1 MQHNGLCREEFV
13 IKKMAPAQADT
24 QSKCQ
29 NRYLPQHR
37 HGSRLG
43 DLTLYLEIAMALQRS
58 LLMLAIGAAVALSG
72 CDKDGAAPAAANA
85 PETPAQAAAKAQ
97 LGSFGFD
104 ASGMDRNVA
113 AGDNFFDFANG
124 GWVQR
129 TEIPADRS
137 SYGSFNVIAE
147 KTLADTRAIME
158 EAGTSEAVDVRRIG
172 DYYAAFMDEA
182 GIEAR
187 GVAPV
192 QPQLQAIAGIADK
205 QALARTLGTTLRADV
220 DLLNATNF
228 YTPHLFGVWVS
239 VDLLQPDRNAPYLV
253 QGGLG
258 MPDRDFYLQDGRM
271 AELRTA
277 YQAYVAKLLE
287 LSGDKDAAAKAERII
302 ALETKIA
309 RAHATQEETN
319 DVQKGANAWK
329 QADLAGKAPGMD
341 WNAFLDGA
349 NLGAQQ
355 DFIVWQ
361 PKAVAGLSKLVASEP
376 LEVWKDYMTFH
387 ALDEAAAYLPKAFAD
402 ASFAFH
408 GTTMSGTPQQSERWK
423 RAVAD
428 TNTAVGEAVGKI
440 YVERHFDATTK
451 ARADE
456 MARNI
461 IAAFA
466 KRIDALEW
474 MSPETKAHAK
484 AKVAGLKVDMGYPST
499 WRDYSAL
506 EVKRDDALGNAQRAS
521 LFEYQRNIA
530 KLGKPVDHSEWAML
544 PQTIN
549 AMNVPLE
556 NRLVFPAAIL
566 QPPFFDGAADD
577 AINYGAI
584 GAVIGHEISHGFDN
598 AGALFDETGKLH
610 NWWTPND
617 LKQFNAAG
625 NALAMQFDSYEPFP
639 GVHVNGRLTLG
650 ENIADVAGLGTA
662 YDAYRLS
669 LQGKQEQTLEGFTP
683 DQRFFL
689 GFAQAWRSKAREQAL
704 RNSLLTN
711 VHAPGQFRALTV
723 RNIDAWYPAFEV
735 KDGQK
740 LYLAPEKRVKVW

>member
-1 MQHNGLCREEFV
+1 MV
-13 IKKMAPAQADT
+13 
-24 QSKCQ
+24 
-29 NRYLPQHR
+29 PQR
-37 HGSRLG
+37 P
-43 DLTLYLEIAMALQRS
+43 
-58 LLMLAIGAAVALSG
+58 LLVLAIGAALALNA
-72 CDKDGAAPAAANA
+72 CDRNPAPAAS
-85 PETPAQAAAKAQ
+85 TPQAQASASKPQ

-104 ASGMDRNVA
+104 AAGMDRSVA
-113 AGDNFFDFANG
+113 AGDDFFDYANG
-124 GWVQR
+124 GWVKA

-158 EAGTSEAVDVRRIG
+158 EAGSADDGEARKVG
-172 DYYAAFMDEA
+172 DYYAAYMDEA

-187 GVAPV
+187 GIAPL
-192 QPQLQAIAGIADK
+192 QPQLQAIAGIGDR
-205 QALARTLGTTLRADV
+205 QALARALGASLRADV

-239 VDLLQPDRNAPYLV
+239 VDLLQPQRNAPYLV

-258 MPDRDFYLQDGRM
+258 MPDRDFYLEGGRM
-271 AELRTA
+271 AELRKA
-277 YQAYVAKLLE
+277 YEGYVARLLE
-287 LSGDKDAAAKAERII
+287 LSGDADAAAKAARIV

-309 RAHATQEETN
+309 RAHATQEDTN
-319 DVQKGANAWK
+319 DVEKGANAWK
-329 QADLAGKAPGMD
+329 QADLGAKAPGMD
-341 WNAFLDGA
+341 WAAFLDAAG
-349 NLGAQQ
+349 LSAQQ

-361 PKAVAGLSKLVASEP
+361 PQAVAGLSRLVASEP
-376 LEVWKDYMTFH
+376 LDAWKDYLAFH
-387 ALDEAAAYLPKAFAD
+387 ALDEAAPYLPKAFAD
-402 ASFAFH
+402 AHFAFH
-408 GTTMSGTPQQSERWK
+408 GTAMNGTPQQSERWK
-423 RAVAD
+423 RAVGE
-428 TNTAVGEAVGKI
+428 TNAAIGEAVGKI
-440 YVERHFDATTK
+440 YVERHFDAATK

-456 MARNI
+456 MAKNI

-466 KRIDALEW
+466 RRIDALEW
-474 MSPETKAHAK
+474 MSPQTKAHAK
-484 AKVAGLKVDMGYPST
+484 AKVAGLKVGMGYPDK

-506 EVKRDDALGNAQRAS
+506 DVKRDDALGNAQRAS
-521 LFEYQRNIA
+521 LFEYRRNLA
-530 KLGKPVDHSEWAML
+530 KLGQPVDHGEWAML

-577 AINYGAI
+577 AVNYGAI

-610 NWWTPND
+610 NWWTADD

-625 NALAMQFDSYEPFP
+625 DALAAQFGGYAPFP

-650 ENIADVAGLGTA
+650 ENIADVAGLATA
-662 YDAYRLS
+662 HDAYVLS
-669 LQGKQEQTLEGFTP
+669 QQDKPAQALEGFTP

-723 RNIDAWYPAFEV
+723 RNIDAWYPAFDV
-735 KDGQK
+735 KQGQQ
-740 LYLAPEKRVKVW
+740 LYLAPEQRVKVW

>member
-1 MQHNGLCREEFV
+1 MV
-13 IKKMAPAQADT
+13 
-24 QSKCQ
+24 
-29 NRYLPQHR
+29 PQR
-37 HGSRLG
+37 P
-43 DLTLYLEIAMALQRS
+43 
-58 LLMLAIGAAVALSG
+58 LLVLAIGAALALSA
-72 CDKDGAAPAAANA
+72 CDRNSAPAAS
-85 PETPAQAAAKAQ
+85 TPQAQASASKPQ

-104 ASGMDRNVA
+104 AAGMDRSIE
-113 AGDNFFDFANG
+113 AGDDFFGYANG
-124 GWVQR
+124 EWVR
-129 TEIPADRS
+129 NTEIPADRS

-158 EAGTSEAVDVRRIG
+158 EAGSAADGEARKVG
-172 DYYAAFMDEA
+172 DYYAAYMDEA
-182 GIEAR
+182 TIEAR
-187 GVAPV
+187 GIAPL
-192 QPQLQAIAGIADK
+192 QPQLQAIAGIGDR
-205 QALARTLGTTLRADV
+205 QALARALGATLRADV

-239 VDLLQPDRNAPYLV
+239 VDLLQPQRNAPYLV

-258 MPDRDFYLQDGRM
+258 MPDRDFYLEGGRM
-271 AELRTA
+271 AELRKT
-277 YQAYVAKLLE
+277 YEGYVARLLE
-287 LSGDKDAAAKAERII
+287 LSGDADAAARAARIV

-309 RAHATQEETN
+309 HAHATQEDTN
-319 DVQKGANAWK
+319 DVEKGANAWK
-329 QADLAGKAPGMD
+329 QADLGAKAPGMD
-341 WNAFLDGA
+341 WAAFLDAAG
-349 NLGAQQ
+349 LSAQQ

-361 PKAVAGLSKLVASEP
+361 PQAVAGLSRLVASEP
-376 LEVWKDYMTFH
+376 LDAWKDYLAFH
-387 ALDEAAAYLPKAFAD
+387 ALDEAAPYLPKAFAD
-402 ASFAFH
+402 AHFAFH
-408 GTTMSGTPQQSERWK
+408 GTAMNGTPQQSERWK
-423 RAVAD
+423 RAVGE
-428 TNTAVGEAVGKI
+428 TNAAIGEAVGKI
-440 YVERHFDATTK
+440 YVERHFDAATK

-456 MARNI
+456 MAKNI

-466 KRIDALEW
+466 RRIDALEW
-474 MSPETKAHAK
+474 MSPQTKAHAQ
-484 AKVAGLKVDMGYPST
+484 AKVAGLKVGMGYPDK
-499 WRDYSAL
+499 WRDYGTL

-521 LFEYQRNIA
+521 LFEYRRNLA
-530 KLGKPVDHSEWAML
+530 KLGQPVDHGEWAML

-577 AINYGAI
+577 AVNYGAI

-610 NWWTPND
+610 NWWTADD

-625 NALAMQFDSYEPFP
+625 DALAAQFGGYEPFP

-650 ENIADVAGLGTA
+650 ENIADVAGLATA
-662 YDAYRLS
+662 HDAYVLS
-669 LQGKQEQTLEGFTP
+669 QQGKPAQALEGFTP

-723 RNIDAWYPAFEV
+723 RNLDAWYPAFDV
-735 KDGQK
+735 KQGQQ
-740 LYLAPEKRVKVW
+740 LYLAPEQRVKVW

>member
-1 MQHNGLCREEFV
+1 MTPQRSILALALGAALSLGGCGGD
-13 IKKMAPAQADT
+13 KAPAEEANAT
-24 QSKCQ
+24 A
-29 NRYLPQHR
+29 RP
-37 HGSRLG
+37 
-43 DLTLYLEIAMALQRS
+43 
-58 LLMLAIGAAVALSG
+58 AA
-72 CDKDGAAPAAANA
+72 AAPAR
-85 PETPAQAAAKAQ
+85 AQ

-104 ASGMDRNVA
+104 VSGMDRSVA

-124 GWVQR
+124 QWVQR

-137 SYGSFNVIAE
+137 SFGSFNVIYE

-158 EAGTSEAVDVRRIG
+158 EAATAGDGEARKIG

-187 GVAPV
+187 GAAPV
-192 QPQLQAIAGIADK
+192 QPQLQAIAGIADR
-205 QALARTLGTTLRADV
+205 QALARALGASLRADV

-258 MPDRDFYLQDGRM
+258 MPDRDFYLEGGRM
-271 AELRTA
+271 AELRKA
-277 YQAYVAKLLE
+277 YEGYVARLLE
-287 LSGDKDAAAKAERII
+287 LSGDADAAGKAARIV

-319 DVQKGANAWK
+319 DVEKGANAWK

-341 WNAFLDGA
+341 WAAFLDAAG
-349 NLGAQQ
+349 LSAQQ

-361 PKAVAGLSKLVASEP
+361 PKAVAGLSRLVASEP
-376 LEVWKDYMTFH
+376 LDAWKDYLAFH
-387 ALDEAAAYLPKAFAD
+387 ALDEAAPYLPKAFAD
-402 ASFAFH
+402 AHFAFH
-408 GTTMSGTPQQSERWK
+408 GTAMSGTPQQSERWK
-423 RAVAD
+423 RAVSE
-428 TNTAVGEAVGKI
+428 TNNAIGEAVGRI
-440 YVERHFDATTK
+440 YVERHFDAATK

-461 IAAFA
+461 VAAFA
-466 KRIDALEW
+466 RRIDALDW

-484 AKVAGLKVDMGYPST
+484 AKVAGLKVGMGYPDK
-499 WRDYSAL
+499 WRDYGAL
-506 EVKRDDALGNAQRAS
+506 EVKRDDALGNAQRAA
-521 LFEYQRNIA
+521 LFEYRRNIA
-530 KLGKPVDHSEWAML
+530 KLGQPVDHGEWAML

-566 QPPFFDGAADD
+566 QPPFFDAAADD
-577 AINYGAI
+577 AVNYGAI

-598 AGALFDETGKLH
+598 AGALFDETGRLH
-610 NWWTPND
+610 NWWTAED

-625 NALAMQFDSYEPFP
+625 DALAAQFSSYEPFP

-650 ENIADVAGLGTA
+650 ENIADVAGLATA
-662 YDAYRLS
+662 HDAYRMAQ
-669 LQGKQEQTLEGFTP
+669 QGKPAQDLEGFTP

-689 GFAQAWRSKAREQAL
+689 GFAQAWRSKMREQAL

-723 RNIDAWYPAFEV
+723 RNLDAWYPAFEV
-735 KDGQK
+735 KEGQA
-740 LYLAPEKRVKVW
+740 LYLAPDKRVKVW

>member
-1 MQHNGLCREEFV
+1 
-13 IKKMAPAQADT
+13 
-24 QSKCQ
+24 
-29 NRYLPQHR
+29 
-37 HGSRLG
+37 
-43 DLTLYLEIAMALQRS
+43 MALQRS
-58 LLMLAIGAAVALSG
+58 LLMLAIGAALSLSG
-72 CDKDGAAPAAANA
+72 CKKDAPAAADDATQA
-85 PETPAQAAAKAQ
+85 PVTRTTAKAQ

-104 ASGMDRNVA
+104 AAGMDRSVA

-124 GWVQR
+124 EWVKR

-137 SYGSFNVIAE
+137 SQGSFNVIAE

-158 EAGTSEAVDVRRIG
+158 DSAKASDGEARKIG

-182 GIEAR
+182 AIESR
-187 GVAPV
+187 GAAPV
-192 QPQLQAIAGIADK
+192 QPELQAIAAIADK
-205 QALARTLGTTLRADV
+205 QALAKVLGGTLRADV

-239 VDLLQPDRNAPYLV
+239 ADLLQPERNAPYLV

-271 AELRTA
+271 ADLRKA
-277 YQAYVAKLLE
+277 YEGYVAKLLE
-287 LSGDKDAAAKAERII
+287 LSGDTDAAAKAARIV
-302 ALETKIA
+302 ALETRIA
-309 RAHATQEETN
+309 RAHATQEQTN
-319 DVQKGANAWK
+319 DVEKGANAWK
-329 QADLAGKAPGMD
+329 QADLGTKAPGLD
-341 WNAFLDGA
+341 WAAFLEGA
-349 NLGAQQ
+349 GLSAQQ

-361 PKAVAGLSKLVASEP
+361 PTAVAGISQLVGAEP
-376 LEVWKDYMTFH
+376 LATWKEYLAFH
-387 ALDEAAAYLPKAFAD
+387 ALDEAAPYLPKAFAD
-402 ASFAFH
+402 AHFAFH
-408 GTTMSGTPQQSERWK
+408 GTALSGTPQQSERWK

-428 TNTAVGEAVGKI
+428 TNSAVGEAVGKI
-440 YVERHFDATTK
+440 YVERHFDPATK

-456 MARNI
+456 MAKNI

-474 MSPETKAHAK
+474 MSPETKAHAQ
-484 AKVAGLKVDMGYPST
+484 AKVAGLKVGMGYPAK

-521 LFEYQRNIA
+521 LFEYQRNLA
-530 KLGKPVDHSEWAML
+530 KLGQPVNHDEWAML

-610 NWWTPND
+610 NWWTAND

-625 NALAMQFDSYEPFP
+625 DALAAQFSSYEPFP

-650 ENIADVAGLGTA
+650 ENIADVAGLATA
-662 YDAYRLS
+662 YDAYRMS

-711 VHAPGQFRALTV
+711 VHAPGQFRSLTV
-723 RNIDAWYPAFEV
+723 RNLDAWYPAFEV
-735 KDGQK
+735 KEGQK
-740 LYLAPEKRVKVW
+740 LYLAPDKRVKVW

>member
-1 MQHNGLCREEFV
+1 
-13 IKKMAPAQADT
+13 
-24 QSKCQ
+24 
-29 NRYLPQHR
+29 
-37 HGSRLG
+37 
-43 DLTLYLEIAMALQRS
+43 MALQRS
-58 LLMLAIGAAVALSG
+58 ILALALGAALSLGG
-72 CDKDGAAPAAANA
+72 CGGDKPAASGGTPAKAPA
-85 PETPAQAAAKAQ
+85 EAAAKAQ

-104 ASGMDRNVA
+104 VSGMDRSVA

-124 GWVQR
+124 QWVQR

-137 SYGSFNVIAE
+137 SFGSFNVIYE
-147 KTLADTRAIME
+147 KTLADTRKIME
-158 EAGTSEAVDVRRIG
+158 EAGKGGDGEARKIG

-187 GVAPV
+187 GAAPV
-192 QPQLQAIAGIADK
+192 QPQLQAIAGIADR
-205 QALARTLGTTLRADV
+205 QALAAALGASLRADV

-239 VDLLQPDRNAPYLV
+239 VDLLQPERNAPYLV

-258 MPDRDFYLQDGRM
+258 MPDRDFYLEGGRM
-271 AELRTA
+271 AELRKA
-277 YQAYVAKLLE
+277 YEGYVARLLE
-287 LSGDKDAAAKAERII
+287 LSGDADAAAKAARIV

-319 DVQKGANAWK
+319 DVEKGANAWK
-329 QADLAGKAPGMD
+329 QADLAAKAPGMD
-341 WNAFLDGA
+341 WTAFLDAAG
-349 NLGAQQ
+349 LSAQQ

-361 PKAVAGLSKLVASEP
+361 PRAVAGLSKLVASEP
-376 LEVWKDYMTFH
+376 LDAWKDYLAFH
-387 ALDEAAAYLPKAFAD
+387 ALDEAAPYLPKAFAD
-402 ASFAFH
+402 AHFAFH
-408 GTTMSGTPQQSERWK
+408 GTAMSGTPQQSERWK
-423 RAVAD
+423 RAVNE
-428 TNTAVGEAVGKI
+428 TNNAIGEAVGKI
-440 YVERHFDATTK
+440 YVERHFDAATK

-456 MARNI
+456 MAKNI

-466 KRIDALEW
+466 RRIDALEW
-474 MSPETKAHAK
+474 MSPETKAHAR
-484 AKVAGLKVDMGYPST
+484 AKVAGLKVGMGYPDT
-499 WRDYSAL
+499 WRDYGAL
-506 EVKRDDALGNAQRAS
+506 EVKRDDALGNAQRAA
-521 LFEYQRNIA
+521 LFEYRRNIA
-530 KLGKPVDHSEWAML
+530 KLGQPVDHGEWAML

-577 AINYGAI
+577 AVNYGAI

-598 AGALFDETGKLH
+598 AGALFDETGRLH
-610 NWWTPND
+610 NWWTAED

-625 NALAMQFDSYEPFP
+625 DALAAQFGSYAPFP

-650 ENIADVAGLGTA
+650 ENIADVAGLATA
-662 YDAYRLS
+662 HDAYRMAQ
-669 LQGKQEQTLEGFTP
+669 QGKPVQDLEGFTP

-689 GFAQAWRSKAREQAL
+689 GFAQAWRSKMREQAL

-723 RNIDAWYPAFEV
+723 RNLDAWYPAFEV
-735 KDGQK
+735 KEGQK

>member
-1 MQHNGLCREEFV
+1 MV
-13 IKKMAPAQADT
+13 
-24 QSKCQ
+24 
-29 NRYLPQHR
+29 
-37 HGSRLG
+37 
-43 DLTLYLEIAMALQRS
+43 LQPP
-58 LLMLAIGAAVALSG
+58 LLVLAIGAALALSA
-72 CDKDGAAPAAANA
+72 CDRNPAPAAS
-85 PETPAQAAAKAQ
+85 TPQAQASASKPQ

-104 ASGMDRNVA
+104 AAGMDRSVA
-113 AGDNFFDFANG
+113 AGDDFFDYANG
-124 GWVQR
+124 GWVR
-129 TEIPADRS
+129 NTEIPADRS

-158 EAGTSEAVDVRRIG
+158 EAGSADGGEARKVG
-172 DYYAAFMDEA
+172 DYYAAYMDEA
-182 GIEAR
+182 AIEAR
-187 GVAPV
+187 GIAPL
-192 QPQLQAIAGIADK
+192 QPQLQAIAGIGDR
-205 QALARTLGTTLRADV
+205 QALARALGGSVRADV

-239 VDLLQPDRNAPYLV
+239 VDLLQPQRNAPYLV

-258 MPDRDFYLQDGRM
+258 MPDRDFYLEGGRM
-271 AELRTA
+271 AELRKA
-277 YQAYVAKLLE
+277 YEGYVARLLE
-287 LSGDKDAAAKAERII
+287 LSGDAAAAAKAARIV

-309 RAHATQEETN
+309 RAHATQEDTN
-319 DVQKGANAWK
+319 DVEKGANAWK
-329 QADLAGKAPGMD
+329 QADLGAKAPGMD
-341 WNAFLDGA
+341 WAAFLDAAG
-349 NLGAQQ
+349 LSAQQ

-361 PKAVAGLSKLVASEP
+361 PQAVAGLSRLVASEP
-376 LEVWKDYMTFH
+376 LDAWKDYLAFH
-387 ALDEAAAYLPKAFAD
+387 ALDEAAPYLPKAFAD
-402 ASFAFH
+402 AHFAFH
-408 GTTMSGTPQQSERWK
+408 GTAMNGTPQQSERWK
-423 RAVAD
+423 RAVAQ
-428 TNTAVGEAVGKI
+428 TNDAIGEAVGKI
-440 YVERHFDATTK
+440 YVERHFDAATK

-456 MARNI
+456 MAKNI

-466 KRIDALEW
+466 RRIDALEW
-474 MSPETKAHAK
+474 MSPQTKAHAQ
-484 AKVAGLKVDMGYPST
+484 AKVAGLKVGMGYPDK

-506 EVKRDDALGNAQRAS
+506 DVKRDDALGNAQRAS
-521 LFEYQRNIA
+521 LFEYRRNLA
-530 KLGKPVDHSEWAML
+530 KLGQPVDHGEWAML

-577 AINYGAI
+577 AVNYGAI

-610 NWWTPND
+610 NWWTADD

-625 NALAMQFDSYEPFP
+625 DALAAQFGGYAPFP

-650 ENIADVAGLGTA
+650 ENIADVAGLATA
-662 YDAYRLS
+662 HDAYVLS
-669 LQGKQEQTLEGFTP
+669 QQGKPAQALEGFTP

-723 RNIDAWYPAFEV
+723 RNLDAWYPAFDV
-735 KDGQK
+735 KQGQQ
-740 LYLAPEKRVKVW
+740 LYLAPEQRVKVW

>member
-1 MQHNGLCREEFV
+1 MV
-13 IKKMAPAQADT
+13 
-24 QSKCQ
+24 
-29 NRYLPQHR
+29 PQR
-37 HGSRLG
+37 P
-43 DLTLYLEIAMALQRS
+43 
-58 LLMLAIGAAVALSG
+58 LLVLAIGAALALSA
-72 CDKDGAAPAAANA
+72 CDRSPAPAASA
-85 PETPAQAAAKAQ
+85 PQAQVSKPQ

-104 ASGMDRNVA
+104 AAGMDRSVA
-113 AGDNFFDFANG
+113 AGDNFFDHANG
-124 GWVQR
+124 EWVR
-129 TEIPADRS
+129 NTEIPADRS

-158 EAGTSEAVDVRRIG
+158 EAGSADDGEARKVG
-172 DYYAAFMDEA
+172 DYYAAYMDEA
-182 GIEAR
+182 AIEAR
-187 GVAPV
+187 GIAPL
-192 QPQLQAIAGIADK
+192 QPQLQAIAGIGDR
-205 QALARTLGTTLRADV
+205 QALARVLGGSVRADV

-239 VDLLQPDRNAPYLV
+239 VDLLQPQRNAPYLV

-258 MPDRDFYLQDGRM
+258 MPDRDFYLEGGRM
-271 AELRTA
+271 AELRKA
-277 YQAYVAKLLE
+277 YEGYVARLLE
-287 LSGDKDAAAKAERII
+287 LSGDADAAAKAARIV

-319 DVQKGANAWK
+319 DVEKGANAWK
-329 QADLAGKAPGMD
+329 QADLGAKAAGMD
-341 WNAFLDGA
+341 WAAFLDAAG
-349 NLGAQQ
+349 LSAQQ

-361 PKAVAGLSKLVASEP
+361 PQAVAGLSKLVAGEP
-376 LEVWKDYMTFH
+376 LQAWKDYLAFH
-387 ALDEAAAYLPKAFAD
+387 ALDEAAPYLPKAFAD
-402 ASFAFH
+402 AHFAFH
-408 GTTMSGTPQQSERWK
+408 GTAMSGTPQQSERWK
-423 RAVAD
+423 RAVAR
-428 TNTAVGEAVGKI
+428 TNDAIGEAVGRI
-440 YVERHFDATTK
+440 YVERHFDAATK

-456 MARNI
+456 MANNI

-466 KRIDALEW
+466 RRIDALEW

-484 AKVAGLKVDMGYPST
+484 AKVAGLKVDMGYPSK
-499 WRDYSAL
+499 WRDYTAL

-521 LFEYQRNIA
+521 LFEYQRNLA
-530 KLGKPVDHSEWAML
+530 KLGQPVDHSEWAML

-577 AINYGAI
+577 AVNYGAI

-610 NWWTPND
+610 NWWTADD

-625 NALAMQFDSYEPFP
+625 DALAAQFGSYAPFP

-650 ENIADVAGLGTA
+650 ENIADVAGLATA
-662 YDAYRLS
+662 HDAYVLS
-669 LQGKQEQTLEGFTP
+669 QQGKPTQELDGFSP

-723 RNIDAWYPAFEV
+723 RNLDAWYPAFDV
-735 KDGQK
+735 KESQQ
-740 LYLAPEKRVKVW
+740 LYLAPEQRVKVW

>member
-1 MQHNGLCREEFV
+1 
-13 IKKMAPAQADT
+13 
-24 QSKCQ
+24 
-29 NRYLPQHR
+29 
-37 HGSRLG
+37 
-43 DLTLYLEIAMALQRS
+43 MALQRS
-58 LLMLAIGAAVALSG
+58 ILALALGAALSLSG
-72 CDKDGAAPAAANA
+72 CGGDKAPAQGNAATA
-85 PETPAQAAAKAQ
+85 TAAAKAQ

-104 ASGMDRNVA
+104 VSGMDRSVA

-124 GWVQR
+124 QWVQR

-137 SYGSFNVIAE
+137 SFGSFNVIYE

-158 EAGTSEAVDVRRIG
+158 EAAQAGDGEARRIG

-187 GVAPV
+187 GAAPV
-192 QPQLQAIAGIADK
+192 QPQLQAIAGIADR
-205 QALARTLGTTLRADV
+205 QALARALGASLRADV

-258 MPDRDFYLQDGRM
+258 MPDRDFYLEGGRM
-271 AELRTA
+271 AELRKA
-277 YQAYVAKLLE
+277 YEGYVARLLE
-287 LSGDKDAAAKAERII
+287 LSGDADAAGKAARIV

-319 DVQKGANAWK
+319 DVEKGANAWK

-341 WNAFLDGA
+341 WAAFLDAAG
-349 NLGAQQ
+349 LSAQQ

-376 LEVWKDYMTFH
+376 LDAWKDYLAFH
-387 ALDEAAAYLPKAFAD
+387 ALDEAAPYLPKAFAD
-402 ASFAFH
+402 AHFSFH
-408 GTTMSGTPQQSERWK
+408 GTAMSGTPQQSERWK
-423 RAVAD
+423 RAVSE
-428 TNTAVGEAVGKI
+428 TNNAVGEAVGRI
-440 YVERHFDATTK
+440 YVERHFDAATK

-456 MARNI
+456 MAKNI

-466 KRIDALEW
+466 RRIDALDW

-484 AKVAGLKVDMGYPST
+484 AKVAGLKVGMGYPDT

-506 EVKRDDALGNAQRAS
+506 EVKRDDALGNAQRAA
-521 LFEYQRNIA
+521 LFEYRRNIA
-530 KLGKPVDHSEWAML
+530 KLGQPVDHGEWAML

-566 QPPFFDGAADD
+566 QPPFFDAAADD
-577 AINYGAI
+577 AVNYGAI

-598 AGALFDETGKLH
+598 AGALFDETGRLH
-610 NWWTPND
+610 NWWTAED

-625 NALAMQFDSYEPFP
+625 DALAAQFSSYEPFP

-650 ENIADVAGLGTA
+650 ENIADVAGLATA
-662 YDAYRLS
+662 HDAYRMAQ
-669 LQGKQEQTLEGFTP
+669 QGKPAQDLEGFTP

-689 GFAQAWRSKAREQAL
+689 GFAQAWRSKMREQAL

-723 RNIDAWYPAFEV
+723 RNLDAWYPAFEV
-735 KDGQK
+735 KEGQA
-740 LYLAPEKRVKVW
+740 LYLAPDKRVKVW